1 MAWGADDALEAG
13 PWSVAVWGPT
23 LASPAT
29 LPGAGVKKA
38 ERGTAALEASDG
50 EELDPAAVAAVA
62 TVAATAD
69 AGAAPEHTVHSEPWL
84 ERSECGE
91 GWECGEG

>member
-1 MAWGADDALEAG
+1 MARGAEDAPEAG
-13 PWSVAVWGPT
+13 PWSVEVWGPT

-62 TVAATAD
+62 AVAIVAVTAD

-91 GWECGEG
+91 G